1 MSFRELN
8 LQPCYDSGKDDVL
21 NDFYLPV
28 LRQSTEY
35 FRLAGFFSS
44 TAFAVAARGIRG
56 LLENDGKMKLIAGAV
71 LRKEDVDAIREG
83 LEKSS
88 EVIERLAMDDFD
100 SIEDEFVRNHVRAL
114 GWLVAK
120 GKLEIRVAI
129 VKDWDGLPIDETSV
143 LRSGI
148 FHQKIGI
155 FTDTDGQMISFSG
168 SVNET
173 ARAWREN
180 VEEFKVFRS
189 WVDGEHEHFQ
199 SDYEM
204 FNRYWNGETE
214 RVEVLEIPDAIR
226 KHLIQMAPDDLDK
239 LDLDWKPHE
248 TTIENNNSED
258 IWGESQHRKFN
269 ESIEDDINRLRDY
282 QQEAIDN
289 WRLNSW
295 RGILEMATASGKT
308 FTAIMGSYYLFKE
321 IGELCTV
328 VLAPS
333 KQLVK
338 QWGTELKKYTD
349 NVVLIS
355 SDEKNWKSMVND
367 FVFLFRMGS
376 VDHLYIVS
384 TIRSYTNS
392 AEKMLLEIPSQQ
404 KLLIV
409 DEAHWIGAVEAQA
422 HFRGTAPVHALGLT
436 ATPVRYFDE
445 EGTDFL
451 YALLG
456 DVIFKF
462 TIKDG
467 QDRGYLCKY
476 NYHVEFCDLDRLEL
490 REYIKLTKS
499 IVMAHGNDDKEKL
512 TMLLNKRAKVVK
524 DAKSKFEEFDRLL
537 SELEGE
543 VDRCVVYC
551 DENQIDTV
559 CTILREHD
567 LIFNTFLGTTPDHE
581 RQMLISKLT
590 SGVIDVIVAIKCLNE
605 GVDIPPLK
613 MGFFISSSGKGKEF
627 IQRRGRL
634 LRVCEGKDIVDMYD
648 FVVAPDIAQLN
659 LVEPGKRAHD
669 KIIKKEYTL

>member
-83 LEKSS
+83 LEKPS

-214 RVEVLEIPDAIR
+214 R
-226 KHLIQMAPDDLDK
+226 M
-239 LDLDWKPHE
+239 
-248 TTIENNNSED
+248 
-258 IWGESQHRKFN
+258 
-269 ESIEDDINRLRDY
+269 
-282 QQEAIDN
+282 
-289 WRLNSW
+289 
-295 RGILEMATASGKT
+295 
-308 FTAIMGSYYLFKE
+308 
-321 IGELCTV
+321 
-328 VLAPS
+328 
-333 KQLVK
+333 
-338 QWGTELKKYTD
+338 
-349 NVVLIS
+349 
-355 SDEKNWKSMVND
+355 
-367 FVFLFRMGS
+367 
-376 VDHLYIVS
+376 
-384 TIRSYTNS
+384 
-392 AEKMLLEIPSQQ
+392 
-404 KLLIV
+404 
-409 DEAHWIGAVEAQA
+409 
-422 HFRGTAPVHALGLT
+422 
-436 ATPVRYFDE
+436 
-445 EGTDFL
+445 
-451 YALLG
+451 
-456 DVIFKF
+456 
-462 TIKDG
+462 
-467 QDRGYLCKY
+467 
-476 NYHVEFCDLDRLEL
+476 
-490 REYIKLTKS
+490 
-499 IVMAHGNDDKEKL
+499 
-512 TMLLNKRAKVVK
+512 
-524 DAKSKFEEFDRLL
+524 
-537 SELEGE
+537 
-543 VDRCVVYC
+543 
-551 DENQIDTV
+551 
-559 CTILREHD
+559 
-567 LIFNTFLGTTPDHE
+567 
-581 RQMLISKLT
+581 
-590 SGVIDVIVAIKCLNE
+590 
-605 GVDIPPLK
+605 
-613 MGFFISSSGKGKEF
+613 
-627 IQRRGRL
+627 
-634 LRVCEGKDIVDMYD
+634 
-648 FVVAPDIAQLN
+648 
-659 LVEPGKRAHD
+659 
-669 KIIKKEYTL
+669 